1 MEIQGSQLG
10 FLFYLEGEQ
19 METILLMVV
28 FVTSNI
34 ICMMFGAKVGNAVS
48 KGEKI
53 EAPKIPSPV
62 TAYKAH
68 KESKEAEAEKNRLDT
83 ILRNIER
90 YDGTA
95 NGQEDVPRG

>member
-1 MEIQGSQLG
+1 MD
-10 FLFYLEGEQ
+10 
-19 METILLMVV
+19 ILLIAVV
-28 FVTSNI
+28 GTLNVVCFFV
-34 ICMMFGAKVGNAVS
+34 GARVGQAVARG
-48 KGEKI
+48 KEI
-53 EAPKIPSPV
+53 EVPKIPSPV

-68 KESKEAEAEKNRLDT
+68 IATKEAEAEKNRLDI

>member
-1 MEIQGSQLG
+1 MD
-10 FLFYLEGEQ
+10 
-19 METILLMVV
+19 ILLIAVV
-28 FVTSNI
+28 GTLNVVCFFV
-34 ICMMFGAKVGNAVS
+34 GAKVGQAVS

-68 KESKEAEAEKNRLDT
+68 KATKEAEAEKNRLDV

>member
-1 MEIQGSQLG
+1 MD
-10 FLFYLEGEQ
+10 
-19 METILLMVV
+19 ILLVLVV
-28 FVTSNI
+28 GTLNVVCFFV
-34 ICMMFGAKVGNAVS
+34 GAKVGQMVS
-48 KGEKI
+48 KGKEI
-53 EAPKIPSPV
+53 EIPKIPGPI

-68 KESKEAEAEKNRLDT
+68 IEAKEAEAEKNKLDV

>member
-1 MEIQGSQLG
+1 
-10 FLFYLEGEQ
+10 
-19 METILLMVV
+19 METILMIAVV
-28 FVTSNI
+28 GTLELACFFV
-34 ICMMFGAKVGNAVS
+34 GAKVGQAVA

-53 EAPKIPSPV
+53 EAPAVKGPV
-62 TAYKAH
+62 ALIQAH
-68 KESKEAEAEKNRLDT
+68 REAKEAEAEKNRLEV